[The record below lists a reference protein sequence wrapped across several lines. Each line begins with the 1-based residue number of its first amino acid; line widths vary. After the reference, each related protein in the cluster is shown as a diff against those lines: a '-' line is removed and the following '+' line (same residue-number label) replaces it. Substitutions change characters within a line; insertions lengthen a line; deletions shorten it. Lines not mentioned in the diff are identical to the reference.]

1 MIFSRHDEEAGGI
14 RSPCKGS
21 SLDHNPLR
29 RNQSDA
35 VGRLQCHQILRCRR
49 PRASVECDRHCRC
62 GPGTHVW
69 GRHVDCTRR
78 VRVQVPRPTGRPKQ
92 CQARLKGRTRQAPQ
106 NGSSLARGR
115 PLPRRYVTL
124 TKAVAGQTPVGAAPS
139 PRGSFVCTDSGNRR
153 PVMKQRCG
161 IQPQIGE
168 LPIVRSDRSRCDQ
181 GSSAPAHRHPQASP
195 NTRRQL
201 S

>member
-1 MIFSRHDEEAGGI
+1 MT
-14 RSPCKGS
+14 P
-21 SLDHNPLR
+21 
-29 RNQSDA
+29 SDVCSA
-35 VGRLQCHQILRCRR
+35 IKFCDAAAHAL
-49 PRASVECDRHCRC
+49 PWSVIG
-62 GPGTHVW
+62 GPGPHVW

-139 PRGSFVCTDSGNRR
+139 PRVSFVCTDSGNRR

-161 IQPQIGE
+161 IIEQPQIGE
-168 LPIVRSDRSRCDQ
+168 LPIEGPIARV
-181 GSSAPAHRHPQASP
+181 AIKAHRHRLTVIPRLHLTPGASFP
-195 NTRRQL
+195 DGSQRPAASSSSLCHRGSAL
-201 S
+201 YCL